1 MNAVVNPVLGIDTFT
16 AFERALA
23 EQLQTAVAQP
33 VSRRGFM
40 KLSGGIGGGLVL
52 ALAVGLPDQ
61 AEAQGAP
68 PPVPF
73 VPGAYVRIATD
84 GKITLYSKNPEIGQ
98 GIKTA
103 FGVILAEELD
113 AAWADV
119 TVEQAEIN
127 AAVYGGQFAG
137 GSLSIPMNWDGL
149 RQAGAGARAMLVAA
163 AAKQWGVSESECTT
177 ADSTV
182 IHAASAR
189 KAS

>member
-1 MNAVVNPVLGIDTFT
+1 MNAVVNPVQGIETFA
-16 AFERALA
+16 AFERELA
-23 EQLQTAVAQP
+23 EQLQAAVSQP

-40 KLSGGIGGGLVL
+40 KLSGGISGGLVL
-52 ALAVGLPDQ
+52 ALAVGLPDK

-119 TVEQAEIN
+119 TVEQSEIN
-127 AAVYGGQFAG
+127 AAVYGAQFAG

-163 AAKQWGVSESECTT
+163 AAKQWLSL
-177 ADSTV
+177 
-182 IHAASAR
+182 IHI
-189 KAS
+189 